1 MNKANLSVIYMYLF
15 SANSSVHLHI
25 NALINVN
32 YVGRGIFWLLLWNS
46 FTAWSKKGKWKLK
59 EAANLV
65 RHILSL

>member
-46 FTAWSKKGKWKLK
+46 FTAWSKKGK
-59 EAANLV
+59 
-65 RHILSL
+65 